1 MSKGEELDLA
11 EVAKLPPFML
21 VGSLMHALVAAAVAC
36 VLGVRGPTAMAMA
49 VLAAALFVGLTF
61 DGFVQR
67 SQTETRWAF
76 GLTVILWIVV
86 CGTFAQ
92 FTGLAIFAGAG
103 MIGAGAYLI
112 KRRRCGAKGR
122 RNVTIEPQNVTDG
135 QWQNNIDPLKG
146 WWVTALVAVILMVA
160 AVIFHR
166 CPPVFTVVGGVGL
179 GLAVALAAFALTYR
193 RGAGGENAA
202 FVGALVAV
210 LVASAAVVW
219 GVGFCGLLFAVAAI
233 PSMVLTLAVRQ
244 LNTNMPWS

>member
-1 MSKGEELDLA
+1 
-11 EVAKLPPFML
+11 
-21 VGSLMHALVAAAVAC
+21 
-36 VLGVRGPTAMAMA
+36 
-49 VLAAALFVGLTF
+49 
-61 DGFVQR
+61 
-67 SQTETRWAF
+67 
-76 GLTVILWIVV
+76 
-86 CGTFAQ
+86 
-92 FTGLAIFAGAG
+92 
-103 MIGAGAYLI
+103 
-112 KRRRCGAKGR
+112 
-122 RNVTIEPQNVTDG
+122 VTIEPQNVTDG